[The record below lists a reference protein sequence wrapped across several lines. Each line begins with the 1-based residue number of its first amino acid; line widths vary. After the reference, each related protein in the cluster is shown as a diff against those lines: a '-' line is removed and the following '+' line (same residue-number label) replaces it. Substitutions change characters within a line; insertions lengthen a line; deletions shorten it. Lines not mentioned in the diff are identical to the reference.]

1 MMVNSIKYSL
11 TLLIA
16 CSNFFISVQANELQ
30 KLKKAYPDSIKE
42 VNASYI
48 TWNDGVRMLVRG
60 PFSFFDSWNAKING
74 IDLSV
79 GSISEDE
86 MKNDNCE
93 SLFKKM
99 YGSSSKE
106 VQKNLVTIYWMSNVF
121 GKRYPIKVTTVND
134 VDKKLLRVSAAL
146 EKLHPSFHKYVAKP
160 ASAFYWRNVAK
171 EKYLSLHSFGIAIDI
186 NVDYSNYWLWDLQK
200 LKGKS
205 LPSYQNRIPMEIVEI
220 FEKEGFAWGG
230 RWYHYDTMH
239 FEYRPELFL

>member
-1 MMVNSIKYSL
+1 M
-11 TLLIA
+11 LLLVFV
-16 CSNFFISVQANELQ
+16 NFFIPVKANELQ
-30 KLKKAYPDSIKE
+30 KLKKAYPGSIKE

-60 PFSFFDSWNAKING
+60 PFSLWDNVNAKMND
-74 IDLSV
+74 IDLNV

-99 YGSSSKE
+99 YGSSQKE
-106 VQKNLVTIYWMSNVF
+106 VKKNLVTIYWMSNVF
-121 GKRYPIKVTTVND
+121 GKRYPLKVTTVND
-134 VDKKLLRVSAAL
+134 VDKRLLRVSAAL
-146 EKLHPSFHKYVAKP
+146 EKLPPSYYKYVAKP

-186 NVDYSNYWLWDLQK
+186 NVDYSNYWLWDLRK

-205 LPSYQNRIPMEIVEI
+205 LPTYQNRIPMEIVEI